1 MTLSQKYVMTLSLK
15 HVMTL
20 PQRDVKTLSQKHVTT
35 CFTLLQKDVMTL
47 SQKHVMTILLFC
59 CWTVNVCRPA
69 TCKGFLLL
77 FFSIFLGGYF
87 IHKKAIQST
96 TLRVM
101 THCGVQTY
109 NVWILSQAP

>member
-1 MTLSQKYVMTLSLK
+1 MALSQEDVTALSK
-15 HVMTL
+15 KDVMTL

-77 FFSIFLGGYF
+77 FFSIFFGGVF
-87 IHKKAIQST
+87 HS
-96 TLRVM
+96 
-101 THCGVQTY
+101 
-109 NVWILSQAP
+109 